1 MPKCKNDSTRKYK
14 GDEPSPKGLG
24 FCAHAEKEGLTKK
37 GKDGN
42 YWEVKTT
49 KNGTKRWVKAT
60 KEVKE
65 RSTKKEKDKNMLI
78 VKEGIKGWVKAT
90 KEEEKKALNVYF
102 PKLLPTEKK
111 WLNENFKIN
120 LLKNKLEDIDVLF
133 NIEKIQEEFLILS
146 GEYIG
151 TKTEEKLAKIGKNG
165 NFIYLL
171 FFINA
176 GDSIG
181 LLPDSIGYDFALNFA
196 LNKEKSKEV
205 NKVFKEVYGKNFK
218 WGSGKYKEEIFI
230 RNPDK
235 KINKYFKL

>member
-1 MPKCKNDSTRKYK
+1 MPKCKNDPSRNYK

-24 FCAHAEKEGLTKK
+24 FCAHAEKEGLTQK

-49 KNGTKRWVKAT
+49 KNGTKRWAKEKKE
-60 KEVKE
+60 KEVK
-65 RSTKKEKDKNMLI
+65 
-78 VKEGIKGWVKAT
+78 V
-90 KEEEKKALNVYF
+90 EKKILNIYF

-111 WLNENFKIN
+111 WLNENFKTS
-120 LLKNKLEDIDVLF
+120 LLKKKLEDIDVFF
-133 NIEKIQEEFLILS
+133 NIETVQEEYLHLS
-146 GEYIG
+146 GIYIG
-151 TKTEEKLAKIGKNG
+151 TKTEEKLEKMGKNW

-176 GDSIG
+176 GGSIG
-181 LLPDSIGYDFALNFA
+181 FLPDSTGYDLMLNFA

-218 WGSGKYKEEIFI
+218 WGSGRYYNKIFI

-235 KINKYFKL
+235 K